1 MLLVRDFPLTLQACP
16 EHTSHHV
23 GRLVQSILLASSDL
37 AGGERSG
44 VGSDGLSGLAGLK
57 FSPTL
62 RGHTYLTLG
71 RAVCVCVCVCTR
83 CGGGVC
89 VSLLFAVHCAWL
101 TTAHLKVWKVVKL
114 ELLSSLCME
123 STGTIFIHCYAVW
136 MQYPFLYSN

>member
-71 RAVCVCVCVCTR
+71 RAVCVCVCVCVR
-83 CGGGVC
+83 DVGV
-89 VSLLFAVHCAWL
+89 VCAL
-101 TTAHLKVWKVVKL
+101 ACFL
-114 ELLSSLCME
+114 
-123 STGTIFIHCYAVW
+123 
-136 MQYPFLYSN
+136 QYTVLG